1 MYEKYATLVIFVLAY
16 LLFVVLPSRR
26 PFVAG
31 GAAVVLMV
39 LGVAAPRAALL
50 EYINWNV
57 LGIFWGSAVVAELLM
72 VSKMPGYVAERVVA
86 RCPTV
91 SSAMLVVC
99 LFTGFLSAFVEN
111 VATVLIIAPIALA
124 MADKMKVSPVPFL
137 VALAV
142 SANLQGTATLIGDP
156 PSMILAGAARMTFND
171 FFFFMGRPGI
181 FFVVQI
187 GAVVSFGVLYL
198 FFRRYR
204 QPAEAL
210 VQEKVETWVPTWM
223 LVTMIIALACS
234 SFFDPEFRW
243 AAGTI
248 CTAYGIGGLLWH
260 RVKFRAGTLNIFKG
274 IDWRTMLFLGGVF
287 IIVECLTSVGWI
299 DTVAAGVSRAVGSRY
314 LASFC
319 VIVALSVLLS
329 AFIDNVP
336 YLIATIPL
344 VQRVAADTGAQP
356 HVLYALLFGLLIG
369 ACLGGNI
376 TPIGASANIV
386 VAGMLD
392 RRGYPVSFKEFGK
405 IGLPFTLAATTAAG
419 VFIWVVWG

>member
-1 MYEKYATLVIFVLAY
+1 MYEKYVTLIVFVLAY
-16 LLFVVLPSRR
+16 LLFVLMPRRR
-26 PFVAG
+26 PFIAG
-31 GAAVVLMV
+31 GAAAL
-39 LGVAAPRAALL
+39 LILLRVAAPRAAFL

-72 VSKMPGYVAERVVA
+72 VSKMPAYVAERVVA
-86 RCPTV
+86 RCRTV
-91 SSAMLVVC
+91 TGAILVVC
-99 LFTGFLSAFVEN
+99 MFTSFLSAFVEN
-111 VATVLIIAPIALA
+111 VATVFIVAPIALA
-124 MADKMKVSPVPFL
+124 MADKLKVSPVPFL
-137 VALAV
+137 VALAI
-142 SANLQGTATLIGDP
+142 SSNLQGTATLIGDP
-156 PSMILAGAARMTFND
+156 PSMILAGAMRMTFND

-181 FFVVQI
+181 FFAVQI

-210 VQEKVETWVPTWM
+210 MQEEVATWVPTWM
-223 LVTMIIALACS
+223 LITMIIALACS

-248 CTAYGIGGLLWH
+248 CTVYGIGGLLWH
-260 RVKFRAGTLNIFKG
+260 RAKFRIGTVDMFRA
-274 IDWRTMLFLGGVF
+274 IDWRTMLFLAGVF

-299 DTVAAGVSRAVGSRY
+299 DTVAAGVSQAVGSRY

-344 VQRVAADTGAQP
+344 VQRVAADTGAEP
-356 HVLYALLFGLLIG
+356 HMLYALLFGLLIG
-369 ACLGGNI
+369 SCVGGNI

-392 RRGYPVSFKEFGK
+392 QRGYVVSFTQFGK
-405 IGLPFTLAATTAAG
+405 IGLPFTIAATTAAAIF
-419 VFIWVVWG
+419 VWVVWG

>member
-1 MYEKYATLVIFVLAY
+1 
-16 LLFVVLPSRR
+16 
-26 PFVAG
+26 
-31 GAAVVLMV
+31 
-39 LGVAAPRAALL
+39 
-50 EYINWNV
+50 
-57 LGIFWGSAVVAELLM
+57 
-72 VSKMPGYVAERVVA
+72 
-86 RCPTV
+86 
-91 SSAMLVVC
+91 
-99 LFTGFLSAFVEN
+99 
-111 VATVLIIAPIALA
+111 
-124 MADKMKVSPVPFL
+124 
-137 VALAV
+137 
-142 SANLQGTATLIGDP
+142 
-156 PSMILAGAARMTFND
+156 
-171 FFFFMGRPGI
+171 
-181 FFVVQI
+181 
-187 GAVVSFGVLYL
+187 
-198 FFRRYR
+198 
-204 QPAEAL
+204 
-210 VQEKVETWVPTWM
+210 
-223 LVTMIIALACS
+223 
-234 SFFDPEFRW
+234 
-243 AAGTI
+243 
-248 CTAYGIGGLLWH
+248 
-260 RVKFRAGTLNIFKG
+260 
-274 IDWRTMLFLGGVF
+274 MLFLGGVF